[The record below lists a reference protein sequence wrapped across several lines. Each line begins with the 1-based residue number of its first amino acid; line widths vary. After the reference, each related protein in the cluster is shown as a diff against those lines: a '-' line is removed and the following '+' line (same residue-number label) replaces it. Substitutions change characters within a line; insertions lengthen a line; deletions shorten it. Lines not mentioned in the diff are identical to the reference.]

1 MMRAKSPLVQQTL
14 AGITLILVLG
24 ALAMIWPVMITLF
37 LGVLLL
43 LQSCGG
49 EQEIAALVWPEVGNW
64 SIFIDSLRRSGLSA
78 MPS

>member
-24 ALAMIWPVMITLF
+24 ALAMVWPVMITLF

-43 LQSCGG
+43 IQSCGA
-49 EQEIAALVWPEVGNW
+49 EQEIAVLVWTEVGEW
-64 SIFIDSLRRSGLSA
+64 SIFIDSFRRPGFSA
-78 MPS
+78 MV

>member
-1 MMRAKSPLVQQTL
+1 MMRTKSPLVQQTL

-43 LQSCGG
+43 LQSCGA
-49 EQEIAALVWPEVGNW
+49 EQEIAALVWTEAGEW
-64 SIFIDSLRRSGLSA
+64 SIFIDSLRRPALLA
-78 MPS
+78 IV